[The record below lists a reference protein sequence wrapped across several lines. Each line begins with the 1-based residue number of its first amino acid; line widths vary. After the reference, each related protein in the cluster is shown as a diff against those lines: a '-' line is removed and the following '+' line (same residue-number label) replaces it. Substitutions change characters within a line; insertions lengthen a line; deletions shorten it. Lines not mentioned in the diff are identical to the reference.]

1 MDDWEEEQLAPL
13 PAKVELKSNW
23 DDEDVDENVDE
34 NDIKDSWEEDDDDGE
49 PAPVKPAT
57 EKAPP
62 KKAAAAKSVEK
73 KGKAA
78 DVPKE
83 APKEEPLVPISEKLR
98 LQRLVEEADYKLTA
112 ELFGT
117 KGDETKLDVF
127 IPRAVEV
134 SEESAW

>member
-1 MDDWEEEQLAPL
+1 MCVLSLISNHITKLNHGKYYWSLIAYSFYFIITEDEQLAPL

-23 DDEDVDENVDE
+23 DDEDVDEN
-34 NDIKDSWEEDDDDGE
+34 DIKDSWEDDDDDDDE

-62 KKAAAAKSVEK
+62 KKAAAAKAVEK

-83 APKEEPLVPISEKLR
+83 APKEEEPLDPISEKLR
-98 LQRLVEEADYKLTA
+98 LQR
-112 ELFGT
+112 
-117 KGDETKLDVF
+117 
-127 IPRAVEV
+127 
-134 SEESAW
+134 